1 MNRHMCMHKTRVHTI
16 HTYRHAQKTHV
27 HTQVT
32 HAHTDISTTRT
43 HDTRTYD
50 TCRHTCSHNIDTGV
64 HTQHTHV
71 HTQQTHKRYTHTCRR
86 QADTR
91 FFSRCLTFLLRPLG
105 FSVLVLALLSLMC
118 PFRKLLPSWEAK
130 GLGVTCCCL
139 PQPVNDGA
147 PPRRFWAL
155 SVLHL
160 PSATARHRPRP
171 SSDVSRLLKLCASL
185 TPTCR
190 TFTIPKASSSSITAA
205 RPTPMTPEP
214 ACPAPL
220 LLDRSP
226 RPQKRGAAE
235 NQ

>member
-1 MNRHMCMHKTRVHTI
+1 MDTGLDQWGADMVPSDRPRPSGLPTSARTHARARMTHTDTHNTHTCIQI
-16 HTYRHAQKTHV
+16 HTYNIHMHEQTHV
-27 HTQVT
+27 HAQDSCT
-32 HAHTDISTTRT
+32 HNTHVQTRTKDTRAHTSHTCTHRHKHETRA

-118 PFRKLLPSWEAK
+118 PFRKLLPSWEGK

-139 PQPVNDGA
+139 PQPVDDGA
-147 PPRRFWAL
+147 PREGSGPSLFSTCPQPPPGTGL
-155 SVLHL
+155 VLQV
-160 PSATARHRPRP
+160 T
-171 SSDVSRLLKLCASL
+171 
-185 TPTCR
+185 
-190 TFTIPKASSSSITAA
+190 
-205 RPTPMTPEP
+205 
-214 ACPAPL
+214 
-220 LLDRSP
+220 
-226 RPQKRGAAE
+226 
-235 NQ
+235 